1 MKAHY
6 NFRLIHAFDIDAPR
20 VAAMQ
25 LSLKKHHV
33 KNVRLKCMD
42 FLTTDPEKYERV
54 THIQLDP
61 SCSGSGMTNRYKF
74 GEHVD
79 QELAKDTK
87 RLWNLEALQR
97 RMVSHAM
104 SFPGVERI
112 VYSTCSIHE
121 EENENVVRYALK
133 HNPQFRLVNIFE
145 GQWKSGR
152 GIVKSNRDKRLN
164 LDYCIRTSYSSN
176 FTNGFFISCFER
188 MSEEEMSQRPEV
200 MEEENEENDACE
212 KGTAG
217 EENEAGNQIADE
229 ANNEMDSS

>member
-1 MKAHY
+1 M
-6 NFRLIHAFDIDAPR
+6 IHAFDIDEPR
-20 VAAMQ
+20 VNQMQ
-25 LSLKKHHV
+25 LNLKKHHA

-42 FLTTDPEKYERV
+42 FLRTEPEKYERV

-61 SCSGSGMTNRYKF
+61 SCSGSGMTNRMKF
-74 GEHVD
+74 GEHAD
-79 QELAKDTK
+79 QEMAKDKK

-97 RMVSHAM
+97 RMLMHAM

-133 HNPQFRLVNIFE
+133 KCQGRFRLVNLFE

-152 GIVKSNRDKRLN
+152 GWVQSDADRKMN
-164 LDYCIRTSYSSN
+164 LDFCIRTSYSKN

-188 MSEEEMSQRPEV
+188 VGTAAADDGECVVEESEEKKAE
-200 MEEENEENDACE
+200 CE
-212 KGTAG
+212 DDD
-217 EENEAGNQIADE
+217 DE
-229 ANNEMDSS
+229 QMN

>member
-1 MKAHY
+1 
-6 NFRLIHAFDIDAPR
+6 
-20 VAAMQ
+20 MQ

-42 FLTTDPEKYERV
+42 FLTTDPEKYDRV

-61 SCSGSGMTNRYKF
+61 SCSGSGMTNRLKF
-74 GEHVD
+74 GEYAD
-79 QELAKDTK
+79 QELTKDTK

-104 SFPGVERI
+104 SYPSVERI

-133 HNPQFRLVNIFE
+133 HHRQFRLVNIFE

-152 GIVKSNRDKRLN
+152 GIVKSNRDRRLN

-188 MSEEEMSQRPEV
+188 MTDEEMQQNPEI
-200 MEEENEENDACE
+200 MDEEENEENAD
-212 KGTAG
+212 K
-217 EENEAGNQIADE
+217 NEQNETGDQIADQ
-229 ANNEMDSS
+229 AKNEMDSS